1 MIFDLKK
8 VLKEEKVFLVVLI
21 VLYQMKCLL
30 GRLLNFSYLECRCAI
45 PNMEDEVGVSGSV
58 LLERSKG
65 FGVGD

>member
-45 PNMEDEVGVSGSV
+45 PNMEDEVG
-58 LLERSKG
+58 
-65 FGVGD
+65 